1 MPYDEPVEFASVCPL
16 NYDSNVKDPSKQF
29 RWTSDMDSCLS
40 EALVQQI
47 KLGNRS
53 KYDYKLKPAALEAA
67 VLAIN
72 EKFNLYM
79 LKDHIKNRLKTW
91 KKQYD
96 ILKELLDQSGFEWD
110 EERKM
115 VIASD
120 SAWNEYIKV
129 HIGLL

>member
-1 MPYDEPVEFASVCPL
+1 M
-16 NYDSNVKDPSKQF
+16 

-40 EALVQQI
+40 EILVQQI

-53 KYDYKLKPAALEAA
+53 RFDHKLKPAALEAA

-72 EKFNLYM
+72 EKFKLYM

-96 ILKELLDQSGFEWD
+96 ILKEVLRQSGFEWD
-110 EERKM
+110 ENRKM
-115 VIASD
+115 VIADD
-120 SAWNEYIKV
+120 SVWNDYIKV
-129 HIGLL
+129 HILDLL